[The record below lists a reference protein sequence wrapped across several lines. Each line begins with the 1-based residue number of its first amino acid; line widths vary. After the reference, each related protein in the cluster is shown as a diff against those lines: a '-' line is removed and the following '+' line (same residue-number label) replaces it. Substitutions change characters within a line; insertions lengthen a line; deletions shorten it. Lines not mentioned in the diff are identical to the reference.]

1 MHHVCKQNLK
11 MNLYLP
17 TLLSKTIKVN
27 WSNLRSL
34 EISQIFVAF
43 SEYMNFKK
51 FQNEDY
57 FQRKL
62 DEFDE
67 QKAII
72 FVLSLHIHKS

>member
-1 MHHVCKQNLK
+1 MQTEFKNES
-11 MNLYLP
+11 LP
-17 TLLSKTIKVN
+17 TYSTFQNNKGFLIN